1 MTKKTYGQ
9 KNVVTT
15 NLKDYTKEQAQAKGK
30 IFYKAWLDFE
40 YDRIEKNR
48 QNLEKSLDKRT
59 KK

>member
-9 KNVVTT
+9 KNVVVT
-15 NLKDYTKEQAQAKGK
+15 NLADYTQEQAQARGK

-40 YDRIEKNR
+40 YDRVEKNR
-48 QNLEKSLDKRT
+48 KKLEESLDKRT